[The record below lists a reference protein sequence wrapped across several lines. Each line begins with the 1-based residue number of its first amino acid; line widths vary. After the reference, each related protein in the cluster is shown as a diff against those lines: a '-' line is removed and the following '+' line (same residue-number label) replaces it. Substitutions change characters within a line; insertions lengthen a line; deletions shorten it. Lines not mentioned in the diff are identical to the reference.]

1 LYICFLLSQPNA
13 KESRYIS
20 LPMTGQHTKRSAP
33 WIIIVLSAVLAGSFF
48 LPWVYWADTSVSGYH
63 MPLGSFFSISEKKS
77 GLGNPFPQFNF
88 ATILFW
94 LIPLSAIGLILLT
107 ITNKKTALVSVI
119 AGALSLSLATIYI
132 LFTDKLLELGV
143 GISLLGSLRFG
154 IYITILVGAGIIL
167 AGLPKGSLIKKIA
180 LIVAGPLF
188 AWFGFSLVS
197 KSIETEK
204 FGDPSN
210 SRSVYIVNALDL
222 IREFRTNDSLA
233 NAKYREKVITV
244 NGRASE
250 TEMPNDS
257 TINIKISDSTGSYLI
272 FPFSSGYLTEAKK
285 IKPGDSISVK
295 ASCSGGIYSNI
306 LSTES
311 ITFKRCAL
319 NK

>member
-119 AGALSLSLATIYI
+119 SGWVSAEIIEELGRLLIAYFTRKLSLHEEYDEKNDSYSKYFNGAGFIGVGSGSPGGAIAVYTKEK
-132 LFTDKLLELGV
+132 FREEEKPDKLNYV
-143 GISLLGSLRFG
+143 AYNRYS
-154 IYITILVGAGIIL
+154 IT
-167 AGLPKGSLIKKIA
+167 
-180 LIVAGPLF
+180 
-188 AWFGFSLVS
+188 
-197 KSIETEK
+197 
-204 FGDPSN
+204 
-210 SRSVYIVNALDL
+210 
-222 IREFRTNDSLA
+222 REFYSPDYSIAGVKHPASDNRTTLYWNPDV
-233 NAKYREKVITV
+233 YTD
-244 NGRASE
+244 SE
-250 TEMPNDS
+250 TRTIRLNFFNNDLS
-257 TINIKISDSTGSYLI
+257 KKFKIVLEGFDAAGKLI
-272 FPFSSGYLTEAKK
+272 HFEK
-285 IKPGDSISVK
+285 IIGDK
-295 ASCSGGIYSNI
+295 
-306 LSTES
+306 
-311 ITFKRCAL
+311 
-319 NK
+319 